1 MRLDKYL
8 KVSRIL
14 KRRTISKE
22 LALNNRVLVNKKP
35 AKPSTEIKINDEIEV
50 IFGRRHLMVKVLS
63 TELIMKKNEANTM
76 YEVIDEK
83 YDEEEN

>member
-14 KRRTISKE
+14 KRRTVSKE
-22 LALNNRVLVNKKP
+22 LALNNRVLVNNKP
-35 AKPSTEIKINDEIEV
+35 AKPSSEVRISDEIEV
-50 IFGRRHLMVKVLS
+50 IFGRRHLTVRVLS
-63 TELIMKKNEANTM
+63 VEQVMKKNEATTM

-83 YDEEEN
+83 FDEEE